1 MKIYYITKGGKHTD
15 DPAKAIYG
23 AVENPR
29 DLKAPRFV
37 PHHDGHE
44 MIWEERECGLQ
55 IKSVSTKAKNGN
67 DAEQDT
73 SKRTRSAKSA
83 SKKV

>member
-15 DPAKAIYG
+15 DPSKAIYG

-44 MIWEERECGLQ
+44 MIWEEREIGLPVREEP
-55 IKSVSTKAKNGN
+55 KK
-67 DAEQDT
+67 
-73 SKRTRSAKSA
+73 
-83 SKKV
+83 SKKK